1 MRAPWVIVAVL
12 ILMTASAA
20 QGLIGTWLT
29 KDGDVVAFGDDG
41 TGVNLTA
48 DGERVEFTF
57 DVPVAGKM
65 TLSSTDVAT
74 DYRYVTDGNSL
85 LLKVEE
91 TGDWLVA
98 SRVDLKPEQAVGRD
112 DLLRYLPKPF
122 ASSGVAGDALREM
135 DAFAER
141 EDDEEA
147 VSVADVEGTWAG
159 KVISFDESG
168 FGILTI
174 RGDGEAKMAFGSAM
188 RLETIDLTVARA
200 SKNTLLIELRPEQP
214 TAPGQ
219 SLRLVVTGESA
230 LFLPIE
236 SRRSRWSGQLRDAI
250 LLSRTE
256 LAPSKAAQ
264 RLMATE
270 TRRLQKMT
278 TTQPVRP

>member
-1 MRAPWVIVAVL
+1 MRALVVIVAVL
-12 ILMTASAA
+12 LLTAPSAA
-20 QGLIGTWLT
+20 HGLIGTWLT
-29 KDGDVVAFGDDG
+29 RDGDVVAFGDDG

-48 DGERVEFTF
+48 DGEKVEFTF

-74 DYRYVTDGNSL
+74 DYRYVTDGTSL
-85 LLKVEE
+85 LLKAEE

-112 DLLRYLPKPF
+112 DLLRHLPEPF
-122 ASSGVAGDALREM
+122 DASGVAGDALREL
-135 DAFAER
+135 DAFAQR
-141 EDDEEA
+141 EEDQDG

-159 KVISFDESG
+159 KVISFEESG

-188 RLETIDLTVARA
+188 RLETVDLTVARA
-200 SKNTLLIELRPEQP
+200 SKNTLSVELRPEQP
-214 TAPGQ
+214 TIPSP

-230 LFLPIE
+230 LLMPAE
-236 SRRSRWSGQLRDAI
+236 SRRSRWSGHLRDAI
-250 LLSRTE
+250 LLSRTD
-256 LAPSKAAQ
+256 LAPSEAAQ

-270 TRRLQKMT
+270 TLRLQKMT
-278 TTQPVRP
+278 TTQPVRR